1 MKTKYR
7 TISDGVIRIT
17 NEKYKNVAVSIGRV
31 SIDSSK
37 EDEAKLSY
45 EYDVV
50 DLPEDEDIKLDE
62 EFEITLGDIIVDIIE
77 TKLKDD
83 PGSLRFTDAD

>member
-17 NEKYKNVAVSIGRV
+17 NEKYKDVAVAIGRV

-50 DLPEDEDIKLDE
+50 DSPQDIKLDE
-62 EFEITLGDIIVDIIE
+62 EFETLLGDIIVDIIE
-77 TKLKDD
+77 TKLEDD
-83 PGSLRFTDAD
+83 PKSLKFNNSAD